1 MKEAFTRT
9 EMLIGTKAM
18 EALAGAR
25 VAVFGIGG
33 VGGYVVE
40 ALVRFGVG
48 AIDIIDHDV
57 ISETNINRQII
68 ADVNT
73 LGRPKTEVMR
83 ERIQSINPDC
93 KATEHKIMYLPDTAE
108 HINFADYT
116 YVVDAVDTVTAK
128 LLIIERAKKA
138 GVPVISCMG
147 TAGKLDPG
155 KLAIGDISETSICPL
170 ARVMRK
176 ELKARGITDVK
187 VCYSTEEPIKSE
199 EGRPGSSAIVPPS
212 AGLMI
217 AGEVIKDIGGMH

>member
-1 MKEAFTRT
+1 MKETFART
-9 EMLIGTKAM
+9 EMLIGDKAM
-18 EALAGAR
+18 EALSCAR

-40 ALVRFGVG
+40 ALVRSGVG

-57 ISETNINRQII
+57 ISESNINRQII

-73 LGRPKTEVMR
+73 IGRPKTEVMH
-83 ERIQSINPDC
+83 ERIARINPDC
-93 KATEHKIMYLPDTAE
+93 KVTEHRLMYLPDTADRI
-108 HINFADYT
+108 HFRDYT

-128 LLIIERAKKA
+128 LLIIERAKEA

-147 TAGKLDPG
+147 TAGKLNPG
-155 KLAIGDISETSICPL
+155 KLTIGDISETSICPL

-176 ELKARGITDVK
+176 ELKARGISDVK
-187 VCYSTEEPIKSE
+187 VCYSTEKPIKTE

-212 AGLMI
+212 AGLLI
-217 AGEVIKDIGGMH
+217 AGEVIKEIGGMH